1 MNQNATLIRM
11 AEQESPNG
19 PAEDAIVVCFSLS
32 TSAKQLIENLLELHR
47 AAHPSQVCK
56 LVLLSTIFFF
66 VLNSSSS
73 LNQNFWRKLFFL
85 ILSVQI

>member
-32 TSAKQLIENLLELHR
+32 TSAKQLIENLSELHR
-47 AAHPSQVCK
+47 AAHPPQVCK
-56 LVLLSTIFFF
+56 LVLLSTIFF
-66 VLNSSSS
+66 VVNSSSS